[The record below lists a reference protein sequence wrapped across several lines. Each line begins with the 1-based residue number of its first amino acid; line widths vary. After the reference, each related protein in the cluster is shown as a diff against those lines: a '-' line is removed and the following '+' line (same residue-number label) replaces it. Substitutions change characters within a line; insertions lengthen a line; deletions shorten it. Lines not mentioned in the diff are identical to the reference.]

1 MAIYRKK
8 PLVRKGRKYVR
19 KASKK
24 PKVARNFARAVRKVI
39 QKTAE
44 AKLAS
49 SEMVIGFG
57 NNQQSPTMNVRT
69 LSPSSAYMP
78 IIQGNSQDERVG
90 NRIQTKKVTLRY
102 ILHSLP
108 YNAST
113 NTAPCP
119 MDVVIWIG
127 RLKRSV
133 ESPTSANFSNFLQ
146 YGSAS
151 VAPVGDL
158 SDING
163 VINRDYF
170 IVEKKLVHKVA
181 YAEYAGTG
189 VNVGAQS
196 YANNDYKYN
205 VVRSIDITKC
215 FAKTYIFNDADNDPQ
230 NSRTYMWMEAIRAD
244 GLTGISTNIPCMFRA
259 TLDYTYTDV

>member
-1 MAIYRKK
+1 MY
-8 PLVRKGRKYVR
+8 PRKYKKRNTYAKKGKAR
-19 KASKK
+19 K
-24 PKVARNFARAVRKVI
+24 PRNKGLVKLIKKVI
-39 QKTAE
+39 HKTAE
-44 AKLAS
+44 TKLAS

-78 IIQGNSQDERVG
+78 IIQGPSQDERIG
-90 NRIQTKKVTLRY
+90 NRIQTKSVILRY
-102 ILHSLP
+102 ILHALP
-108 YNAST
+108 YNATT

-119 MDVVIWIG
+119 IDVVMWIG
-127 RLKRSV
+127 RLKRSID
-133 ESPTSANFSNFLQ
+133 SPTSANFSNFLQ

-163 VINRDYF
+163 VINKDYF
-170 IVEKKLVHKVA
+170 TVDKKIVHKIGFA
-181 YAEYAGTG
+181 DYGGTG

-205 VVRSIDITKC
+205 VVRKVNLTKC
-215 FAKTYIFNDADNDPQ
+215 FAKTYVFNDADNDPQ
-230 NSRTYMWMEAIRAD
+230 NSRTYIWFEAIRAD
-244 GLTGISTNIPCMFRA
+244 GLTGISTNIPCMFRG